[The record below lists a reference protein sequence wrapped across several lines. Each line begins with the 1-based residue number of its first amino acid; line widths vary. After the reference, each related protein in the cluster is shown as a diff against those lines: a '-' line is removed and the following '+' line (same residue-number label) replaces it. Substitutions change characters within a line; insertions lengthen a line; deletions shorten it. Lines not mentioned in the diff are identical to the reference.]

1 MIGYLRA
8 VISHRIQQDKVN
20 EEILPSGYLFT
31 CVRVRL
37 RVFTWLLPMSDRV
50 EKFRYS
56 GEKAER
62 LDKFL
67 VTCLPE
73 FSRARLQGLIEAGLV
88 LVSGLPARKSGQMLD
103 VGFEVEVRIPPPV
116 PSGLTGEDIPLD
128 IIFENHDLIVIN
140 KPAGM
145 VVHPAAG
152 HASGTL
158 VNAVL
163 GYDPEMEG
171 IGGEERPGLVHRL
184 DKETSGLIVLA
195 KNERAHNWLQDQFRL
210 RKVEKTYLALVDG
223 KPPTPTGRVEAPIG
237 RDPSHRKKMAIVSA
251 GKGRE
256 AVSEYK
262 TLEVFKEH
270 TLLEFH
276 PQTGR
281 THQIRLHCLFLGC
294 PIVGDSVYGK
304 RNFTLDINRHFLHA
318 FRLKILLP
326 KEDQPRTFEADL
338 PAELK
343 KVMEEVRR
351 AQ

>member
-8 VISHRIQQDKVN
+8 VISHRIQQGKVN

-31 CVRVRL
+31 CVRVYL
-37 RVFTWLLPMSDRV
+37 FTWLLPMSDRV

-73 FSRARLQGLIEAGLV
+73 FSRARLQGLIEQGLV

-128 IIFENHDLIVIN
+128 IIFENDDLIVIN

-210 RKVEKTYLALVDG
+210 RTVEKTYLALVDG
-223 KPPTPTGRVEAPIG
+223 KPPTPTGRVEASIG
-237 RDPSHRKKMAIVSA
+237 RDPSHRKKMAIVTA
-251 GKGRE
+251 GRGRE

-262 TLEVFKEH
+262 TLESFKDH

-276 PQTGR
+276 PLTGR
-281 THQIRLHCLFLGC
+281 THQIRLHCQFLGC
-294 PIVGDSVYGK
+294 PIVGDSIYGK
-304 RNFTLDINRHFLHA
+304 KSLTVDINRHFLHA
-318 FRLKILLP
+318 YRLKIVLP
-326 KEDQPRTFEADL
+326 GEKEPKIFNATL
-338 PAELK
+338 PNELER
-343 KVMEEVRR
+343 VLTILR
-351 AQ
+351 A